1 MNEKIS
7 HPVPTPS
14 KDNGDRGPSN
24 RFVKKGRIFS
34 VDGKHAWNQSH
45 AQIPSPDLLPDDRI
59 RVYYSTRDK
68 LNRSLTSF
76 IEVDAANPSEV
87 LYVHDRPILDFGKL
101 GCFDDCGVMP
111 SSVVTHNSLKY
122 LYYCGW
128 NTSTTIRYRNCIGL
142 AVSKDGGVTFQRA
155 FEGPILD
162 RTKDE
167 PHLVVTP
174 HVIIEDGI
182 WKMWYCGCT
191 EWKIVDGVTEP
202 QYLIK
207 YAESDDGINWRRD
220 NRTLIPYRHE
230 SEAIGRPVVVHEGG
244 IYKMWYSYRNI
255 DGYRTNKNKS
265 YHTGYAESFDN
276 VNWERKDDRSG
287 LDLSETGWDS
297 EMTAYPYIVDYRDK
311 RYVFYNGNGFGRS
324 GFGYAVAD
332 HKV

>member
-1 MNEKIS
+1 MLEITKPQEDS
-7 HPVPTPS
+7 FVRPH
-14 KDNGDRGPSN
+14 GPAN
-24 RFVKKGRIFS
+24 RFTKKGLIFA
-34 VDGKHAWNQSH
+34 VDGRYPWSQTH
-45 AQIPSPDLLPDDRI
+45 AQIPSPDVLPNGRI

-76 IEVDAANPSEV
+76 IEVNADNPSEI
-87 LYVHDRPILDFGKL
+87 LYAHDRPILEFGKL

-111 SSVVTHNSLKY
+111 SSVVTYKGIKY

-142 AVSKDGGVTFQRA
+142 ALSEDGGVTFRRA

-162 RTKDE
+162 RNKDE

-174 HVIIEDGI
+174 HVFIEEGV

-191 EWKIVDGVTEP
+191 EWKLVDGVTEP

-207 YAESDDGINWRRD
+207 YAESKDGIDWVRE
-220 NRTLIPYRHE
+220 NRVLIPYRHE

-244 IYKMWYSYRNI
+244 LYKMWYSYRNI
-255 DGYRTNKNKS
+255 DEYRTNKNKS
-265 YHTGYAESFDN
+265 YHTGYAESVDN
-276 VNWERKDDRSG
+276 ITWERKDEQAG

-297 EMTAYPYIVDYRDK
+297 EMTAYPYIVDYQDR
-311 RYVFYNGNGFGRS
+311 RYLFYNGNGFGRS
-324 GFGYAVAD
+324 GFGYAVSEIDA
-332 HKV
+332 